1 MGIHL
6 STMIPLIEVS
16 SDYHRI
22 DSVQL
27 RFVEDVLA
35 ESILAQLLLV
45 VERMKTRTSKV
56 WKTIR
61 REP

>member
-1 MGIHL
+1 
-6 STMIPLIEVS
+6 MIPLIGVS
-16 SDYHRI
+16 SDYRRI

-27 RFVEDVLA
+27 HFVEDVLA